1 MRPDLRHVAAIAAA
15 AGILGGGVAAI
26 AIPSTERRTEPPPRV
41 GAAPK
46 PHPYEVRLEPVA
58 GSVRVELRMDDP
70 RGGPG
75 WAIRTFRARPVPRGA
90 QHWCAQLLRVHRG
103 RLGWIDGTNTFRPA
117 VVSQTSAPT
126 HCDRRPPGPGRG
138 PVRAETLLRD
148 TDTETPTPHATA
160 VWGWGGPS
168 LKSVEVRLP
177 DGPVRPR
184 PSAGGAFLVLSDPVY
199 EARSA
204 RTALTWSGH
213 SPRVVAPEGLL
224 GGDAGGRSFL
234 PGPRPRPVPAR
245 VEARAPDPNG
255 GPPWAV
261 GAVPATG
268 GGFCLTQPERAIG
281 GRLGRVDFAQG
292 TFYLSNASAMECSGP
307 EDGRKR
313 KRPLT
318 IVYQL
323 GGGVSEPGRESQS
336 GRTARR
342 TLPGATVVFGHARA
356 DVREV
361 TIRTPRGIQTIAPS
375 GPHHALLAVYDG
387 SFPTGLIVLTAHFAD
402 GSSRVVERFN
412 VSGI

>member
-1 MRPDLRHVAAIAAA
+1 MRPGLRYVVAIAVAV
-15 AGILGGGVAAI
+15 GILGGGLAAI
-26 AIPSTERRTEPPPRV
+26 AIPSTEKRAEPPPRV
-41 GAAPK
+41 GVAPK

-75 WAIRTFRARPVPRGA
+75 WAIRTFRARSEPRGTLN
-90 QHWCAQLLRVHRG
+90 WCAQLMRVHRG

-117 VVSQTSAPT
+117 VFSQSAAPM

-138 PVRAETLLRD
+138 PIRAETLLRD
-148 TDTETPTPHATA
+148 TDTETPTPHTTA
-160 VWGWGGPS
+160 IWGWGGGS
-168 LKSVEVRLP
+168 LRSVEVRLQ
-177 DGPVRPR
+177 DGPERLR
-184 PSAGGAFLVLSDPVY
+184 PSPGGAFLLLSEDPVL
-199 EARSA
+199 EARFA
-204 RTALTWSGH
+204 RTALTWSGRA
-213 SPRVVAPEGLL
+213 PQAVDPEGLL
-224 GGDAGGRSFL
+224 GAGGGRSLL
-234 PGPRPRPVPAR
+234 PGPQARPVPAR
-245 VEARAPDPNG
+245 VEARTPDPNG

-261 GAVPATG
+261 GSVPAAG
-268 GGFCLTQPERAIG
+268 GGFCLTQPERAVD

-292 TFYLSNASAMECSGP
+292 TFYLSNLPAMECQRP
-307 EDGRKR
+307 QDGRTR
-313 KRPLT
+313 KRPLA

-375 GPHHALLAVYDG
+375 GPHRALLAVYDG
-387 SFPTGLIVLTAHFAD
+387 GFPTGSMVLTAHFAD
-402 GSSRVVERFN
+402 GTSRMVERFN